1 MKSSENI
8 LRAKSKKYQHSFQPI
23 YYVLRFVGLWPF
35 TINYNPN
42 GSIKGARV
50 SIFDG
55 FWFIIAICL
64 YLISLFY
71 TCEFMKHQDP
81 HKSNYLSE
89 LLFYLSQIPTLL
101 LGGVNV
107 VLDMFNRKS
116 IVNVLQKFITFDN
129 KVGLMITMNTHNHKT
144 ITFWIIVWSFAF
156 EYFFHNAGIHCGIS
170 FNYKNE
176 KRRVLL
182 YILVPTLI
190 VPILLVMNVILF
202 ESNSR
207 TSLNFLRWAAPQL
220 LRSTE
225 CISVARSFA
234 IFIRSL
240 YIRFAA
246 LNFLLRSHN
255 MLC

>member
-129 KVGLMITMNTHNHKT
+129 KVGLMITMNTHNHNT

-156 EYFFHNAGIHCGIS
+156 EYFFHNAGIQLWNFFQLQKWKTPRTIIYIGTNIDSTNFTSHECYSLWIQFENIIEFFTMGCTSIAS
-170 FNYKNE
+170 IY
-176 KRRVLL
+176 RVHFSCKVL
-182 YILVPTLI
+182 
-190 VPILLVMNVILF
+190 
-202 ESNSR
+202 R
-207 TSLNFLRWAAPQL
+207 NFHPQPL
-220 LRSTE
+220 HTICCTE
-225 CISVARSFA
+225 FSIKVS
-234 IFIRSL
+234 
-240 YIRFAA
+240 
-246 LNFLLRSHN
+246 
-255 MLC
+255 